1 MRGVAGEP
9 SRGLRSGS
17 SWPSGAAP
25 ASAPGLSGAPAAMAH
40 RCLLLWGRGA
50 CRPRGMPPMLLPG
63 GRTGSTERLYLRMVS
78 PAPPARFRPGT
89 GRQGHGP
96 CSRCGSPGS
105 VETGF
110 GAAGLPCARE
120 ACGAESPGW
129 ELAAR
134 ARGWGCRC
142 LADTALVDGVVNGV
156 PHPSPRGAVLCR
168 GQGRDPGAEVGCAHG
183 GPSRRRLSAHEAPAV
198 VGELEGQPR
207 RCSQISM
214 ERAFLMCSPRS
225 PLPCPAVGLRLS
237 CSEWPCTRSF
247 FLFLALHPFPCLTCI
262 ESLPL
267 LPLVSTG
274 LRPVTGR

>member
-1 MRGVAGEP
+1 
-9 SRGLRSGS
+9 
-17 SWPSGAAP
+17 
-25 ASAPGLSGAPAAMAH
+25 MAH

-63 GRTGSTERLYLRMVS
+63 GRTGSTERLYLRTVS

-89 GRQGHGP
+89 GRQGPGP
-96 CSRCGSPGS
+96 GSRCGAPGR
-105 VETGF
+105 VETGW
-110 GAAGLPCARE
+110 GAADLPCARE
-120 ACGAESPGW
+120 AYGAESPGW
-129 ELAAR
+129 EPASR

-156 PHPSPRGAVLCR
+156 PHPNPRGAVLCR

-214 ERAFLMCSPRS
+214 ERAFLMCSRS
-225 PLPCPAVGLRLS
+225 PLPCPAVGLRL
-237 CSEWPCTRSF
+237 
-247 FLFLALHPFPCLTCI
+247 LLGMALHEVFFPVSGIASVSLSYLL

-267 LPLVSTG
+267 LPLVSIG